1 MICHEFAATLI
12 KINLQVSGGFVPKR
26 FIGLVASSDAVT
38 VVEGQIPDAPEDP
51 ITILGDTTWKLQKG
65 DRASAY
71 AVLHQRCVDHV
82 RENKIE
88 AVVIKASAVP
98 QGSARLALLTS
109 AEVRGVVLAAAAS
122 VCRNTKEVSAASI
135 SRNYGDRKIAEYL
148 ADDAFWE
155 EVTVGGN
162 LRKTSRDAAML
173 LVATRNS

>member
-1 MICHEFAATLI
+1 M
-12 KINLQVSGGFVPKR
+12 PKR
-26 FIGLVASSDAVT
+26 YIGFVASSDVVT
-38 VVEGQIPDAPEDP
+38 VVEGEIPDGQEDP
-51 ITILGDTTWKLQKG
+51 ITIIGDTTWKLQKG
-65 DRASAY
+65 HRASAY

-88 AVVIKASAVP
+88 GVVVKASAVP

-122 VCRNTKEVSAASI
+122 ICENTRELSAASI

-148 ADDAFWE
+148 ADDSFWDE
-155 EVTVGGN
+155 MTVGGD
-162 LRKTSRDAAML
+162 LRKTSREAAML